1 MQRTTSARLRRWEL
15 GIPAHRWGDLALF
28 GLLLLMAVANA
39 SNAYDDARSGE
50 WLASLY
56 RTVVAIS
63 IGINAVLFLLR
74 GPAVARGEGW
84 IPKVIAIVG
93 GWAVT
98 PLTMLPLTWQ
108 PGWLLAG
115 ATIAITVMYLI
126 VIWALLTLRSSFSV
140 FPEARQLVR
149 TGPYRLIRHP
159 LYASY
164 IVTDVAILLPRLSP
178 LAILVTALA
187 ILAQLWRAR
196 FEERILSETFPDYA
210 EYAATTPRFVPAALM
225 PWRTRRSG

>member
-1 MQRTTSARLRRWEL
+1 MA
-15 GIPAHRWGDLALF
+15 LANVSLAF
-28 GLLLLMAVANA
+28 E
-39 SNAYDDARSGE
+39 DARSGE
-50 WLASLY
+50 VLSALY

-84 IPKVIAIVG
+84 IPKAIAIVG

-98 PLTMLPLTWQ
+98 PLTMLPLTWH
-108 PGWLLAG
+108 PDWLLAG
-115 ATIAITVMYLI
+115 ATIAITVMYVI
-126 VIWALLTLRSSFSV
+126 VIWALLTLRDSFSV
-140 FPEARQLVR
+140 FPEARKLVR
-149 TGPYRLIRHP
+149 TGPYRWTRHP

-164 IVTDVAILLPRLSP
+164 IVTDIAILLPRLSP

-196 FEERILSETFPDYA
+196 FEERILRETFPDYE
-210 EYAATTPRFVPAALM
+210 EYAATTPRFVPTVLM